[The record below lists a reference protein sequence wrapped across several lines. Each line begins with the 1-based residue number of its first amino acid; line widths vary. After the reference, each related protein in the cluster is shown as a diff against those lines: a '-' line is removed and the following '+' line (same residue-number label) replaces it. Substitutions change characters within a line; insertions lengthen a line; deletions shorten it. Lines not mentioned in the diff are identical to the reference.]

1 MPLPPFD
8 ENTYIPHRMRHTR
21 RSQAIYISLLLGV
34 AAMAVAVCTVK
45 VEVSV
50 QSRGIITTQQ
60 RPSQV
65 MCATYGRVASV
76 RMAEN
81 ALVQQGDTLVVLD
94 PTDMQQSIALSE
106 QRAHMLEQEV
116 DDLQALTSMRNDL
129 SRLRRRRWASVH
141 YKQEF
146 QKALSDQEVQQNEVR
161 LAAQDHK
168 RQLSLYKQGHIAP
181 AEYEQA
187 DYRLRAARL
196 RLQQMQENQQ
206 AEWQAA
212 LTASQNQLLQLR
224 EAINGLGLER
234 NKRYITAPTTG
245 HVQGLMPLREG
256 TVLFAN
262 QQLCTISPA
271 DGLMVETYVSPADI
285 GFVHTGQRVNVR
297 IDAFNSSQWGQ
308 IGAEVAEIAAD
319 ASSPAEG
326 AVAFRVLCAP
336 QALTLHHGDKTASVK
351 KGMTLTASFVLA
363 RRTLAQIMVDDMAS
377 WLNPNI
383 IAEP

>member
-1 MPLPPFD
+1 MQLPPFD

-34 AAMAVAVCTVK
+34 VAMAVAVCTVK

-76 RMAEN
+76 SMAEN

-106 QRAHMLEQEV
+106 QRAEMLEQEIA
-116 DDLQALTSMRNDL
+116 DLQVLTVSSKLEKLKQRAWQ
-129 SRLRRRRWASVH
+129 SAH
-141 YKQEF
+141 YRQEYH
-146 QKALSDQEVQQNEVR
+146 KAKANMEVQQNEMR
-161 LAAQDHK
+161 IAQQEYN
-168 RQLSLYKQGHIAP
+168 RQRKLYKLDAVTL
-181 AEYEQA
+181 AELEQ
-187 DYRLRAARL
+187 DEHRLRTAKLRL
-196 RLQQMQENQQ
+196 RQMRETQQ

-212 LTASQNQLLQLR
+212 LVSAQNQLLQLR
-224 EAINGLGLER
+224 DALNSMGLER
-234 NKRYITAPTTG
+234 DKRYIVAPTTG

-262 QQLCTISPA
+262 QQLCSISPA

-285 GFVHTGQRVNVR
+285 GFVHLGQRVTVR
-297 IDAFNSSQWGQ
+297 VDAFSSSQWGQ
-308 IGAEVAEIAAD
+308 IAAQVTDIASD
-319 ASSPAEG
+319 ASSPVEG
-326 AVAFRVLCAP
+326 AVAFRVLCSP
-336 QALTLHHGDKTASVK
+336 QQLTLHHGDKTATVK

-363 RRTLAQIMVDDMAS
+363 RRTLAQLMVDDMAS

-383 IAEP
+383 MAEP

>member
-1 MPLPPFD
+1 MQLPPFN
-8 ENTYIPHRMRHTR
+8 EHTYIPHRMRHTR
-21 RSQAIYISLLLGV
+21 RSQAIYICLLLGV
-34 AAMAVAVCTVK
+34 VAMAVAVCTVK
-45 VEVSV
+45 VEVSM

-81 ALVQQGDTLVVLD
+81 ALVQQGDTLLVLD

-106 QRAHMLEQEV
+106 QRAQMLEQEV

-129 SRLRRRRWASVH
+129 SRLRRRLWASAH
-141 YKQEF
+141 YRQEF

-168 RQLSLYKQGHIAP
+168 RQLSLYKQGYIAP

-308 IGAEVAEIAAD
+308 
-319 ASSPAEG
+319 
-326 AVAFRVLCAP
+326 
-336 QALTLHHGDKTASVK
+336 
-351 KGMTLTASFVLA
+351 MSFPDLG
-363 RRTLAQIMVDDMAS
+363 
-377 WLNPNI
+377 
-383 IAEP
+383 